1 MATPITPKGG
11 ISGGDIA
18 GQILSTLIGIGFAQN
33 NAKQQRELQK
43 KIAEMSLE
51 NQRQIQERLA
61 EAQTD
66 IERQRIAFQILALE
80 KNEQLVE
87 RLEKDK
93 YKSMVIVG
101 VGAVAL
107 AVVIVLAKRKK

>member
-1 MATPITPKGG
+1 MANAPTKGVDPY
-11 ISGGDIA
+11 SIA
-18 GQILSTLIGIGFAQN
+18 GQLVGTFISIGFAKD
-33 NAKQQRELQK
+33 NAKQQRKLQE

-61 EAQTD
+61 QAQTD

>member
-1 MATPITPKGG
+1 MANAPTKGVDPY
-11 ISGGDIA
+11 SIA
-18 GQILSTLIGIGFAQN
+18 GQLVGTFISIGFAKD
-33 NAKQQRELQK
+33 NAKQQRKLQE

-51 NQRQIQERLA
+51 NQRQIKERLA
-61 EAQTD
+61 QAQTD